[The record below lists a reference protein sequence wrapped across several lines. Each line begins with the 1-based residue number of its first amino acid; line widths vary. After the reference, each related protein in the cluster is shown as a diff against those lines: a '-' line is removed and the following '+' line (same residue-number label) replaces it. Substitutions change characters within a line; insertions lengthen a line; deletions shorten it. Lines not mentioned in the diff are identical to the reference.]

1 VNEAAETGAIAVG
14 VAAFMKLL
22 EKGKKVRSRLRK
34 KPINIY
40 ERNFIS
46 NTKCKIRNFEEKFRS
61 GVGDSETPV
70 RIN

>member
-1 VNEAAETGAIAVG
+1 VNEAAETGATAVG

-22 EKGKKVRSRLRK
+22 EKGKKLRSRLRK

-46 NTKCKIRNFEEKFRS
+46 NAKCKISNFEEEFRS
-61 GVGDSETPV
+61 GARDSATAV
-70 RIN
+70 TIN